1 MELRLN
7 KMLLFVKCLNVVA
20 LFFSIRSFDNMKV
33 KCKRMIISTNIYFL
47 FGLSLIKQYNKI
59 AKILFLFLGLN
70 YLVAN
75 I

>member
-1 MELRLN
+1 MWLH
-7 KMLLFVKCLNVVA
+7 FF
-20 LFFSIRSFDNMKV
+20 FFSIRSFDNMKV

-59 AKILFLFLGLN
+59 AKILGLN

>member
-59 AKILFLFLGLN
+59 ANILFCF
-70 YLVAN
+70 
-75 I
+75 

>member
-20 LFFSIRSFDNMKV
+20 LFFLIRSFDNMKV

-59 AKILFLFLGLN
+59 AKILFWF
-70 YLVAN
+70 
-75 I
+75 

>member
-20 LFFSIRSFDNMKV
+20 LFFFSIRSFDNMKV

-59 AKILFLFLGLN
+59 AKILFCF
-70 YLVAN
+70 
-75 I
+75 